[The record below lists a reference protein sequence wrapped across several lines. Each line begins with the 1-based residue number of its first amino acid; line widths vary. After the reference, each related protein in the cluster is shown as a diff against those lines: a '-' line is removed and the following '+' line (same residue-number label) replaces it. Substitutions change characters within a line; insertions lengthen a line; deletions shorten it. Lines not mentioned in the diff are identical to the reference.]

1 MTFLKPLKKISA
13 SGELET
19 RGMEGVRE
27 CKWKIMP
34 RRRKEATSS
43 LRWTFPSDYNNIN
56 FFQRKV
62 LHLQVGCAFATYLK
76 TQLKLQF
83 HDHTFPFAH
92 HIFTVLSNFLGL
104 VQIGDDEGDEEPSEH
119 RKKHKKSSHHH
130 PHSHRCLII
139 NFSCATFSGNHSAC
153 DSDDSFLIIYDEE
166 NLQGTLQRPV
176 PGWFWSLVQASSET
190 GDVMR
195 AQVMMGGLT
204 LTVETKI

>member
-1 MTFLKPLKKISA
+1 MQVEDHGETKK
-13 SGELET
+13 G
-19 RGMEGVRE
+19 G
-27 CKWKIMP
+27 
-34 RRRKEATSS
+34 
-43 LRWTFPSDYNNIN
+43 N
-56 FFQRKV
+56 V
-62 LHLQVGCAFATYLK
+62 LFEVNLSFRLQQYQLLSKKSIALAGWLCFCNLPENK

-176 PGWFWSLVQASSET
+176 PGWF
-190 GDVMR
+190 
-195 AQVMMGGLT
+195 
-204 LTVETKI
+204 